1 MLPRVLLGG
10 EIECVQD
17 ELKEMF
23 HEIAEV
29 IHLVSESRSHFL
41 SSFGPGGPYEG
52 TVALYR
58 LNESSEVIGKFDGP
72 LIHALADTS
81 MVRWIAQSSSGYD
94 EIDVQACKERG
105 IMVSNTPGA
114 NEDSTA
120 TATLYLMLSC
130 LRHFSMAEQSLR
142 SGTWRT
148 LCNSAQTHDVTGRTL
163 GIFGLGRIG
172 LRFAHLAHAF
182 PMRIVYFSRRK
193 AESVPDWCEYVSSVE
208 ELCKQADV
216 LSLHVPLNQSTAGMI
231 GEKEIRT
238 LRRGSVLLNTS
249 RGRIV
254 DQEAMIR
261 ALEDGHLSS
270 VGLDVYPDEP
280 HVDPRLLTFPRCALL
295 PHVGG
300 DSAESD
306 RTRELQAL
314 GNLRAFVL
322 GGVGEDVIPEL
333 KTEIGNL
340 TT

>member
-1 MLPRVLLGG
+1 MLPRLLLCG

-23 HEIAEV
+23 HGIAEV

-58 LNESSEVIGKFDGP
+58 LTKSYKVIGKFDAP

-81 MVRWIAQSSSGYD
+81 KVRWIAQSSSGYD
-94 EIDVQACKERG
+94 AIDVQACKERG

-114 NEDSTA
+114 NEDATA

-130 LRHFSMAEQSLR
+130 LRHFSMAERSLR
-142 SGTWRT
+142 SGIWRT
-148 LCNSAQTHDVTGRTL
+148 HFNPAQTHDVTGRTL

-193 AESVPDWCEYVSSVE
+193 AESVPDWCEYVSSLE

-216 LSLHVPLNQSTAGMI
+216 LSLHVSLSQSTAGMI

-280 HVDPRLLTFPRCALL
+280 HVDPRLLTFPRCVLL

-300 DSAESD
+300 ESAESN

-314 GNLRAFVL
+314 GNLRAFL
-322 GGVGEDVIPEL
+322 SGGVGEDVVPEL
-333 KTEIGNL
+333 KTEIGNS